1 MSKVSVC
8 LPTFNGGQY
17 LRAQIGSILAQLAVD
32 DELIISDDGSTDD
45 TFKVINSFHDARILV
60 LRRGGSPSLSMNVEN
75 TLRHSSGDFI
85 FLADQDD
92 VWCQGRLALMV
103 SKLDRYDL
111 VVSDCFV
118 TDSELN
124 VTHPSL
130 FALQNSRP
138 GLINNF
144 FKNSYV
150 GCCMA
155 FKRSMLRSILPF
167 PKNIAMHDWW
177 IGLIG
182 ECFYK
187 TYYLNEQLLYYRRHE
202 NNLSCT
208 SKESI
213 NSMRVK
219 IFWRLILAYNLFLKF
234 IAQKN
239 R

>member
-8 LPTFNGGQY
+8 LTTFNGGKY
-17 LRAQIGSILAQLAVD
+17 LRAQIGSILPQLAVD

-45 TFKVINSFHDARILV
+45 TFEVIDSFHDARIKV
-60 LRRGGSPSLSMNVEN
+60 LRRGGSPSLTMNVEN
-75 TLRHSSGDFI
+75 CLRHSSGDFI

-103 SKLDRYDL
+103 SKLDNYDV

-124 VTHPSL
+124 VIHPSL
-130 FALQNSRP
+130 FALQNSGP
-138 GLINNF
+138 GFIKNF

-155 FKRSMLRSILPF
+155 FKKSMLKSILPF
-167 PKNIAMHDWW
+167 PQNIPMHDWW

-187 TYYLNEQLLYYRRHE
+187 TYYLNEKLLYYRRHGS
-202 NNLSCT
+202 NLSIT
-208 SKESI
+208 SKKSI
-213 NSMRVK
+213 NSAKVK
-219 IFWRLILAYNLFLKF
+219 IYWRLILAYNLILKF
-234 IAQKN
+234 IAQNK
-239 R
+239 